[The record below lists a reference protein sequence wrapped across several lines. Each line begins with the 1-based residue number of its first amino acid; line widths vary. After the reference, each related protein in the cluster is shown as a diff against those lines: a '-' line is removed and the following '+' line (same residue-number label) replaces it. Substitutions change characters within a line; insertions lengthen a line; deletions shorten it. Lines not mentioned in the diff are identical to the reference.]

1 MQEST
6 TESPDVTRLHV
17 YTYMPSGCRML
28 GEYGIINLYADTGT
42 QVKGSFAVLVID
54 TSDQQPLYV
63 AQNYA
68 GKKFLPIKFSAD
80 KPTKSFLPHD
90 EAKDSGVCIFVGDD
104 DACVLMKVAF

>member
-6 TESPDVTRLHV
+6 TESPDVRRLHV
-17 YTYMPSGCRML
+17 YTYMPSGCRVL

-54 TSDQQPLYV
+54 TSDQKPLYV

-68 GKKFLPIKFSAD
+68 GKKFSPINFLQTNPRKFSRHTMKRKIRVFA
-80 KPTKSFLPHD
+80 FLSEMMMP
-90 EAKDSGVCIFVGDD
+90 VY
-104 DACVLMKVAF
+104 

>member
-42 QVKGSFAVLVID
+42 QVKGSA
-54 TSDQQPLYV
+54 S
-63 AQNYA
+63 
-68 GKKFLPIKFSAD
+68 
-80 KPTKSFLPHD
+80 H
-90 EAKDSGVCIFVGDD
+90 
-104 DACVLMKVAF
+104 